1 MHPFGVTIG
10 TFWLDN
16 SLELFFESTDDTE
29 TVREWDWDDR
39 DEIFDDDE
47 IIDVDIDWLRFWWR
61 FWLRFWPWLIAI
73 EFNAS
78 LVVGCVTWGI
88 GKLFINELPDDD
100 GCTIC

>member
-16 SLELFFESTDDTE
+16 SLELFFESTDETE

-39 DEIFDDDE
+39 DETFDDDE
-47 IIDVDIDWLRFWWR
+47 IIDVDIDWLRFW
-61 FWLRFWPWLIAI
+61 LRLWFWLIAI
-73 EFNAS
+73 EFNGSPGA
-78 LVVGCVTWGI
+78 GCVTWGI
-88 GKLFINELPDDD
+88 GKLLINELPDDD